1 MNGLRRRN
9 LSGIYI
15 FDKFPDDEKRQPT
28 CIEDCQQETRDAW
41 LEKLDLTALNDTLK
55 HLTKVL
61 CDIYYAL
68 TDEVDLHAEKRINHL
83 KRNQAIVIAKN
94 DRNETLKMIKF
105 VCVRIVFFA
114 DTYCI
119 QAK

>member
-1 MNGLRRRN
+1 M
-9 LSGIYI
+9 
-15 FDKFPDDEKRQPT
+15 
-28 CIEDCQQETRDAW
+28 
-41 LEKLDLTALNDTLK
+41 TALNDTLK

-83 KRNQAIVIAKN
+83 KRNQAIVIARN

-105 VCVRIVFFA
+105 LCVRIVFFA

>member
-1 MNGLRRRN
+1 MEELRRRN

-15 FDKFPDDEKRQPT
+15 FDKFPDDGKRQPT

-61 CDIYYAL
+61 CDIYY
-68 TDEVDLHAEKRINHL
+68 TVIDEVDLHAEKKIYHL

-105 VCVRIVFFA
+105 VCGRIVFFA

-119 QAK
+119 QAE